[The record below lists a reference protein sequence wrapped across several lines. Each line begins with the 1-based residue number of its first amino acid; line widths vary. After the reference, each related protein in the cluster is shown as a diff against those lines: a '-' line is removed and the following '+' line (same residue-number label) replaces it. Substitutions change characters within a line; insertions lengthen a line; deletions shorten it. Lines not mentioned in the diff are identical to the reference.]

1 MVISNAAY
9 VGSIL
14 GFETKPTREHYLNKS
29 AKKIADWKKKSLI
42 EQLLV
47 LISLITFAS

>member
-29 AKKIADWKKKSLI
+29 AKKIEEKRRKKIFDRTVVSLN
-42 EQLLV
+42 
-47 LISLITFAS
+47 

>member
-29 AKKIADWKKKSLI
+29 AKKIEDKKSLI